1 VTKALLDRERKRATA
16 VLYVDGEGREVEQ
29 PAEIVILC
37 AFGLNNV
44 NLLLNSGIGQPYDPA
59 TGQATVG
66 RNYTYQTMASVSVF
80 YPESVRINPFMGAG
94 ALGTAI
100 DDYNGDNFDHTG
112 LGFVGGGHIA
122 AWTTTPRIRSVP
134 SLIGLFRRSASSTSS
149 IRGHWCSNGRAR
161 RCTPC
166 RQGARCGLG
175 SGTGRTH
182 RDAQPRAST
191 GATADTAGWG
201 SPWGGAV
208 EGAAFLPTLA
218 TAIPRMCSAEAVR
231 LRSCEG
237 GMFDVRNAL
246 SLFCRGSCSSRRA
259 SSAFDY

>member
-1 VTKALLDRERKRATA
+1 MPNYMDLQLAGPYGTGDRLFLGGPIKPGLPGQAYQ
-16 VLYVDGEGREVEQ
+16 L
-29 PAEIVILC
+29 
-37 AFGLNNV
+37 GLNNV
-44 NLLLNSGIGQPYDPA
+44 NLLLNSGTGQPYDPA

-80 YPESVRINPFMGAG
+80 YLESVRINPFMGAG

-100 DDYNGDNFDHTG
+100 DDYNGDNFDHAG
-112 LGFVGGGHIA
+112 LGFVGGGYIA

-134 SLIGLFRRSASSTSS
+134 SLIGLLRRSASSTSS
-149 IRGHWCSNGRAR
+149 ILGHWCSNGRAR

-182 RDAQPRAST
+182 RDTQPRAST

-201 SPWGGAV
+201 SPWDGSGRGVGVPAHP
-208 EGAAFLPTLA
+208 GHSHPQ
-218 TAIPRMCSAEAVR
+218 
-231 LRSCEG
+231 
-237 GMFDVRNAL
+237 DVQR
-246 SLFCRGSCSSRRA
+246 RGSA
-259 SSAFDY
+259 PEVM